1 MHGLISLVVYLIAF
15 IIVMWFIIFAL
26 DMVFAGSGFWSMRF
40 KGLIVLLFFLVFLL
54 WVLNHLGIFSF

>member
-1 MHGLISLVVYLIAF
+1 MHGLISLVIYLVAF

-40 KGLIVLLFFLVFLL
+40 KGLIVLLFFLIFLL